1 MKRSPSAGMGF
12 EPNRNTEWLD
22 DRFFFVYYAI
32 LVLFVALI
40 YCTTLHTRHNL
51 HCCGVHMSSTSMPG
65 CSLILSVHCLLPVPA
80 LLQIA

>member
-40 YCTTLHTRHNL
+40 YCTVLLAHTYP
-51 HCCGVHMSSTSMPG
+51 CAAVKCT
-65 CSLILSVHCLLPVPA
+65 
-80 LLQIA
+80 